1 MKQAVRIE
9 KLKQVSNIETL
20 SVGYYIKGF
29 LLNDIEVGKL
39 ILIERYI
46 RNGDKAL
53 GVMNTSVVKEIIPQG
68 DGILL
73 VHTENSIY
81 KVQFIDEN
89 EVQHD

>member
-39 ILIERYI
+39 ILIERHI